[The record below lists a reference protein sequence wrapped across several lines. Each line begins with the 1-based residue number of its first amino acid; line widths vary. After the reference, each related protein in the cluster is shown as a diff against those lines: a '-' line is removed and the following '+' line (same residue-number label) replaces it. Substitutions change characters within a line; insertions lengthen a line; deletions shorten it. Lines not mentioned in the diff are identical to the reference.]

1 MEKDLIKFNNN
12 IEFIGSK
19 DIVKYID
26 DKGNCVLLPIS
37 QLLCNCEY
45 VELDDA
51 QLKIAIYNGEV
62 EKDLKLETAE
72 VVRKIDKFYK
82 TKKESDKGTIIE
94 TKVKISKVW
103 LVRNGVRLTKS
114 YNNKNDALKYVEE
127 TNNKLLKE
135 AKLID

>member
-1 MEKDLIKFNNN
+1 M
-12 IEFIGSK
+12 
-19 DIVKYID
+19 
-26 DKGNCVLLPIS
+26 
-37 QLLCNCEY
+37 
-45 VELDDA
+45 
-51 QLKIAIYNGEV
+51 
-62 EKDLKLETAE
+62 KLETAE
-72 VVRKIDKFYK
+72 VVRKIDKFNK